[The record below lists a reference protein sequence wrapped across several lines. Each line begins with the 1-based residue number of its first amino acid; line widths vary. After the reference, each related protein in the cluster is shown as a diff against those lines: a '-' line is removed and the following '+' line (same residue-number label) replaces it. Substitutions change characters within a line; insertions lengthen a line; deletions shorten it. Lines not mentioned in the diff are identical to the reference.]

1 LAKTNSKDA
10 NKEAFAMLSKE
21 RHHLLERQER
31 ALVTGMIEIGE
42 DNEILFY
49 DDSNEEV
56 SLLQLH
62 QNERIEILLHGSWYV
77 GTYLTEG
84 QLLIPMG
91 NHQLKTE
98 DTLRIKKKVPYA
110 LEYMLKEL
118 TDDSFLAFTAKLN
131 SISFSIYDCIYSYNQ
146 MVFQDEADD
155 KKGVSFFQFDN
166 EEAICGLQHHFSR
179 GSIQEDR
186 FEFTTCTG
194 KRALLTQIHT

>member
-1 LAKTNSKDA
+1 
-10 NKEAFAMLSKE
+10 MLSKE

-31 ALVTGMIEIGE
+31 AHVTGMIEIGE

-49 DDSNEEV
+49 DDINEDV

-62 QNERIEILLHGSWYV
+62 QNERIEILLHGSWYD

-84 QLLIPMG
+84 QILIPMG
-91 NHQLKTE
+91 SHQLKTE

-118 TDDSFLAFTAKLN
+118 SDDSFLAFTAKLN
-131 SISFSIYDCIYSYNQ
+131 SFSFSIYDCIYCYNQ
-146 MVFQDEADD
+146 MVFQEEADD
-155 KKGVSFFQFDN
+155 KIGVSFFQFDN

-179 GSIQEDR
+179 GSKQEDR